1 MYNRIKQFLNREKSP
16 LYKRLSYIAKAL
28 FTLLLLYLIFR
39 RVDLGSALRYAGKL
53 SIVSIL
59 AVFSLTLLRHYVQ
72 YNNWRQALKLNIGYV
87 SDRRQERASYLL
99 ALPLRFLI
107 PGGHASFA
115 KIFYLK
121 NTSLLAS
128 FVATTVERLFMSW
141 ATWTFAAIAAFFFF
155 PGLSLFLRVLF
166 ILVAA
171 FLPLWAA
178 LIMRM
183 NSSLKAHLPA
193 YSAQASKMML
203 LQIANTLLMYLQYY
217 IILNQLGVISAI
229 DTWLGMGLTNISN
242 SIPVTI
248 SGLGLREGFAIHFL
262 QAFNFSSEQ
271 AVAATLSLFLFHDL
285 IPAIFGAVVLFRTKR
300 V

>member
-1 MYNRIKQFLNREKSP
+1 
-16 LYKRLSYIAKAL
+16 
-28 FTLLLLYLIFR
+28 
-39 RVDLGSALRYAGKL
+39 
-53 SIVSIL
+53 
-59 AVFSLTLLRHYVQ
+59 
-72 YNNWRQALKLNIGYV
+72 
-87 SDRRQERASYLL
+87 
-99 ALPLRFLI
+99 
-107 PGGHASFA
+107 
-115 KIFYLK
+115 
-121 NTSLLAS
+121 
-128 FVATTVERLFMSW
+128 
-141 ATWTFAAIAAFFFF
+141 
-155 PGLSLFLRVLF
+155 
-166 ILVAA
+166 
-171 FLPLWAA
+171 
-178 LIMRM
+178 MRM

-285 IPAIFGAVVLFRTKR
+285 IPAIFGAVVLFHTKR